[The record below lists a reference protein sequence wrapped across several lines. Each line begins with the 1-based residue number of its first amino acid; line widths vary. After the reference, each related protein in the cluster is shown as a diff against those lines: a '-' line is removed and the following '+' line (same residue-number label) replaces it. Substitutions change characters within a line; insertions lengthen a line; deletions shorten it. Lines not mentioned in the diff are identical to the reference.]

1 MQARER
7 AKHSAGS
14 EVEPAQAPAFQAAP
28 VPKTLYRP
36 AQLPAI
42 HEAKPTEQQAFH
54 LQSEARH
61 QQVHES
67 PQLFQCH
74 SSRCMQHKTILDMTA
89 LTLTSDATAANGCS
103 SQQCHMKGTEYILT
117 MLYNAACG
125 LQLLQ
130 EGQHNIA
137 CKYWFKAVVGHVISK
152 STAGCS

>member
-14 EVEPAQAPAFQAAP
+14 ELEPAQAPAFQAAP

-61 QQVHES
+61 QQVHQS
-67 PQLFQCH
+67 FQLFQCH
-74 SSRCMQHKTILDMTA
+74 SCSCMQYKTGLEVTA
-89 LTLTSDATAANGCS
+89 STLTSDAIAAN
-103 SQQCHMKGTEYILT
+103 
-117 MLYNAACG
+117 
-125 LQLLQ
+125 
-130 EGQHNIA
+130 
-137 CKYWFKAVVGHVISK
+137 
-152 STAGCS
+152 